1 MNSGH
6 NGPMEQLSTVTSSRP
21 RGIDAAAS
29 ALKQAA
35 DSRAAALASTI
46 RELMATGFVSQ
57 CALADE
63 LNRSGIPTAR
73 GGSWHRTTVARVLIR
88 LGLITSGQ
96 GNNGLAIRRI
106 ADARAEAVGPTIR
119 ELRKAGFVSSL
130 AIARELNEREIPT
143 ARGCKWH
150 RASVDQLLL
159 RLKRLSLPR
168 ELLSPPTSDGEPGH
182 VCQVRGRVF
191 VCGEGASRTEGWLQW
206 RQ

>member
-6 NGPMEQLSTVTSSRP
+6 NGPMEQVSRITSSRP
-21 RGIDAAAS
+21 HGIDAAAS
-29 ALKQAA
+29 ANKRGA

-63 LNRSGIPTAR
+63 LNRGGIPTAR

-106 ADARAEAVGPTIR
+106 ADARAEAVSPTIR
-119 ELRKAGFVSSL
+119 ELRKAGFVAIK
-130 AIARELNEREIPT
+130 AIAHELNERKIPSPL
-143 ARGCKWH
+143 GGKWH
-150 RASVDQLLL
+150 KTSVGRLLQ
-159 RLKRLSLPR
+159 RL
-168 ELLSPPTSDGEPGH
+168 
-182 VCQVRGRVF
+182 
-191 VCGEGASRTEGWLQW
+191 
-206 RQ
+206 

>member
-1 MNSGH
+1 MVVRPTTLVAGSLTGLNCPLGLPLLNTEPSSQKSYELRH
-6 NGPMEQLSTVTSSRP
+6 NGPMEQVSTVTSSRP

-63 LNRSGIPTAR
+63 LNLRKIPTAR
-73 GGSWHRTTVARVLIR
+73 SGSWHRTTVARVLIR

-96 GNNGLAIRRI
+96 GNNGLAIRQI
-106 ADARAEAVGPTIR
+106 ADARAEALGPTIR

-130 AIARELNEREIPT
+130 AIARELNERRDT
-143 ARGCKWH
+143 NG
-150 RASVDQLLL
+150 
-159 RLKRLSLPR
+159 
-168 ELLSPPTSDGEPGH
+168 T
-182 VCQVRGRVF
+182 
-191 VCGEGASRTEGWLQW
+191 WLQMAPNQ
-206 RQ
+206 R

>member
-6 NGPMEQLSTVTSSRP
+6 NGPMEQVSGETSSRT

-35 DSRAAALASTI
+35 DSRAHALASTI

-63 LNRSGIPTAR
+63 LNRGGIPTAR

-106 ADARAEAVGPTIR
+106 ADARAEAVSPTIR

-130 AIARELNEREIPT
+130 AIARELNERAIPT
-143 ARGCKWH
+143 ARGGKWH
-150 RASVDQLLL
+150 RASVDQLLR
-159 RLKRLSLPR
+159 RLERL
-168 ELLSPPTSDGEPGH
+168 EPS
-182 VCQVRGRVF
+182 
-191 VCGEGASRTEGWLQW
+191 SRTAVAADD
-206 RQ
+206 